1 MKHLA
6 DKIKKYAKIWK
17 ICLYGG
23 LMRRLAFRFNFVLMV
38 MGVFLQ
44 MVLVL
49 IFIKVIFGFINNL
62 AGWSFN
68 QALMVVASYMLVE
81 GLMWAT
87 CAYLG
92 GISENIKQGTLDSL
106 LVKPVGTQ
114 FLASVQRADPED
126 WARVVTAIIIFIYG
140 FKNLGLS
147 GFDLF
152 INIIFYIVLIF
163 SAYVIIYS
171 ITLIVKSI
179 SFWVIESGSLWF
191 IIENINQMSKYP
203 TDIFFHKIARII
215 FSTVIPLA
223 FIATVPAKILI
234 HGPRIDLIAYSFC
247 LAFVFFIVS
256 RKFWLFGL
264 RHYSSASS

>member
-6 DKIKKYAKIWK
+6 DKIKKYAKIWR

-23 LMRRLAFRFNFVLMV
+23 LMRRLVFRFNFVLMI
-38 MGVFLQ
+38 MSVFLQ
-44 MVLVL
+44 MFLVL
-49 IFIKVIFGFINNL
+49 IFIKVIFSFINNL
-62 AGWSFN
+62 SGWSFN
-68 QALMVVASYMLVE
+68 EALMVVASYMLVE

-92 GISENIKQGTLDSL
+92 GISENIRQGTLDSL

-126 WARVVTAIIIFIYG
+126 WARVVTAIIIFIYS
-140 FKNLGLS
+140 FKNLGFS
-147 GFDLF
+147 GFDLL
-152 INIIFYIVLIF
+152 INIIFYILLIF

-171 ITLIVKSI
+171 ITLIIKSV
-179 SFWVIESGSLWF
+179 SFWVIDGGSLWSMV
-191 IIENINQMSKYP
+191 ENVTKMSQYP

-215 FSTVIPLA
+215 FSTAIPLA

-234 HGPRIDLIAYSFC
+234 HGPRIDLIACSFC
-247 LAFVFFIVS
+247 LAFVFFVIS
-256 RKFWLFGL
+256 RKFWLYAL